1 MAAWGFHVGIVA
13 LMAIAFTYPLSG
25 IAFASL
31 FALEGGLGPGRRRR
45 PDPHDPHQGWWPS
58 TGTFSGVQTSPTPT
72 LRFRPTG
79 TQTLVSG
86 GIPGLVFL
94 LGAVLTDGTTAS
106 LLVGAAAG
114 SLVVALAR
122 RRVGLDVTAH
132 GFMIRQLTATTALA
146 WTDIVSVAVVRVR
159 RRRCLAV
166 TTRTGLH
173 HPWAPFHSTLCP
185 NPAFDRAAADISAA
199 LAQQQP

>member
-1 MAAWGFHVGIVA
+1 MLCAEIAAE
-13 LMAIAFTYPLSG
+13 S
-25 IAFASL
+25 
-31 FALEGGLGPGRRRR
+31 
-45 PDPHDPHQGWWPS
+45 HDPHQGWWPS
-58 TGTFSGVQTSPTPT
+58 TGTFSGVETSPTPI
-72 LRFRPTG
+72 LRFRPTA

-94 LGAVLTDGTTAS
+94 LSAVLTDGTTAS

-173 HPWAPFHSTLCP
+173 HPWAPFHSALCP

-199 LAQQQP
+199 LGQRQP

>member
-1 MAAWGFHVGIVA
+1 MLCAEIAAE
-13 LMAIAFTYPLSG
+13 S
-25 IAFASL
+25 
-31 FALEGGLGPGRRRR
+31 
-45 PDPHDPHQGWWPS
+45 HDPHQGWWPS
-58 TGTFSGVQTSPTPT
+58 TGTFSGVETSPTPT
-72 LRFRPTG
+72 LRFRPTA

-86 GIPGLVFL
+86 AIPGLVFL

-166 TTRTGLH
+166 TTRTGLY

-199 LAQQQP
+199 LAQRQP